1 MIQAVLFDL
10 DGTLVQS
17 DRFVL
22 PAYRQAFADFG
33 LPETPDEVLI
43 QSIGGTYDENHRRTM
58 PDRSCEEYDA
68 YAARVYELVQTRFLA
83 EVCAYPGVQQALAML
98 REKGY
103 ITALCT
109 NASATYFQPILKQAG
124 LTNSF
129 DHLIEHETGQDKV
142 ALAKMILQR
151 LHAER
156 AVMVGDR
163 RYDAEA
169 ARATG
174 MGFIGCHYGLF
185 PAEIDAAM
193 PDAVL
198 KHPDELVQAVE
209 RVMPQV
215 RLSLE

>member
-43 QSIGGTYDENHRRTM
+43 QSIGGTYDENHQRTM
-58 PDRSCEEYDA
+58 PGRSCEEYDA
-68 YAARVYELVQTRFLA
+68 YAARVYELVQTRFFS
-83 EVCAYPGVQQALAML
+83 EVCAYPGIQQALARL

-103 ITALCT
+103 VTALCT
-109 NASATYFQPILKQAG
+109 NASAFYYLPILQQAG
-124 LTNSF
+124 LANSF
-129 DHLIEHETGQDKV
+129 DHLIEHEKGQDKV

-163 RYDAEA
+163 CYDAEA
-169 ARATG
+169 ARASG
-174 MGFIGCHYGLF
+174 MGFIGCRYGLF
-185 PAEIDAAM
+185 PAEIDAAK
-193 PDAVL
+193 PEAVL
-198 KHPDELVQAVE
+198 DRPDELVAAVE

-215 RLSLE
+215 RLSYE